1 MINKTRKQQ
10 LVLKN
15 NNGKN
20 NLTEQCH
27 VFCTWH
33 STCWVLFRAQTGPV
47 RIKLKKYLLTPY
59 NIISTTFYSSNVCT
73 QIFSV
78 IEKLKDIRGD
88 SYGNTRFSYWLWDSE
103 KAYFSNWKW
112 CRPCNRIQPTVT
124 QANCCLSLNPKLLR
138 FYFKVKFVF
147 QKIGNTVTCKKD
159 FSGIYA
165 QFLHNVF
172 QRIHNGSQFL
182 LINNFFGGVL
192 YKLQYC

>member
-1 MINKTRKQQ
+1 MSYVLHMTLHVLR
-10 LVLKN
+10 LVSSSN
-15 NNGKN
+15 R
-20 NLTEQCH
+20 T
-27 VFCTWH
+27 
-33 STCWVLFRAQTGPV
+33 STDQT
-47 RIKLKKYLLTPY
+47 KKILVDAIQHHLY
-59 NIISTTFYSSNVCT
+59 NILFNVCT

-78 IEKLKDIRGD
+78 IEKLKDIWGD

-159 FSGIYA
+159 FSGMYA

>member
-15 NNGKN
+15 NNGKK
-20 NLTEQCH
+20 TK
-27 VFCTWH
+27 TWQNSVTCSAH
-33 STCWVLFRAQTGPV
+33 DNSTCWVLFRAQTGPV

-59 NIISTTFYSSNVCT
+59 NIISTTFYPRNVCT

-78 IEKLKDIRGD
+78 IEKLKDIWGD
-88 SYGNTRFSYWLWDSE
+88 PYGNTRFSYWLE
-103 KAYFSNWKW
+103 KAYFSNWKL

-147 QKIGNTVTCKKD
+147 QKNRKHC
-159 FSGIYA
+159 
-165 QFLHNVF
+165 NM
-172 QRIHNGSQFL
+172 
-182 LINNFFGGVL
+182 
-192 YKLQYC
+192 